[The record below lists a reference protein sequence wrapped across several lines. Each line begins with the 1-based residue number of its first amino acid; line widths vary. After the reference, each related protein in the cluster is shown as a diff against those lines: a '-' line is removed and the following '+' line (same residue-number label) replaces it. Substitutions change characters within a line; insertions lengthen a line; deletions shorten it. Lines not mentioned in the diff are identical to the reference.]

1 MCDASPS
8 PETLRHG
15 RTSVRWGDTRPD
27 GLPGLTPPPA
37 THVRSE
43 GPVRPRQAGKGRG
56 RAVNPA
62 NSSCRKGCAA
72 RRRVSSRRSASK
84 SPPGEAGHRRQR
96 PVHPSRHFGMTIS
109 AVVVA
114 SSRTSVPGFG
124 LGHIGTEPPRDHWV
138 WGCPGGGGASPSPRK
153 ARGGQKRGARQNLC
167 LHLPASGL
175 GHALC
180 PPALGLGLEMTAVA
194 PLTQARARGL
204 RRLRGSPGSPA
215 CQLHIEG
222 PAHLPTHMSQFLIV
236 NPSFS

>member
-1 MCDASPS
+1 M
-8 PETLRHG
+8 
-15 RTSVRWGDTRPD
+15 RWGDTRPD

-37 THVRSE
+37 TLVRSE

-175 GHALC
+175 GHRSVSPCPRTRTGNDSGGSPDSGPCTWTETTPWLTWVSSLSTAYRGTC
-180 PPALGLGLEMTAVA
+180 PPPHAHESVPYSK
-194 PLTQARARGL
+194 PLFLL
-204 RRLRGSPGSPA
+204 RDGRCVLDGWTLDDR
-215 CQLHIEG
+215 
-222 PAHLPTHMSQFLIV
+222 
-236 NPSFS
+236 